1 MSKARRLLTNF
12 SKGQLSPLVEGRP
25 DLASYFEGA
34 KELTN
39 VVILRQGGITRST
52 GTRFLAEV
60 KDSTSDTVLMPFE
73 FSVDDSFVIEMGSLY
88 ARFYKNKARILNA
101 GVPVEVVTPYA
112 TADLRAIHATQSAD
126 VLFLFHAAYAQ
137 RKLSRVSDTNWSLT
151 QTVYKPPPS
160 FVKDVDL
167 AATLA
172 YTAATGTGVTFRA
185 GSAVFLNADVGRQI
199 LAGTALATIKT
210 FVDTQE
216 VTADIQDA
224 FSAGAI
230 TAGPGTVS
238 TVGTAATMSVA
249 HGLAVGDF
257 VALTS
262 GAQSGQIRRV
272 TATPTTTTATL
283 AEAFS
288 LDQTTQTWNKVVPL
302 ASGAWKLHLS
312 PQTTLDPDKKNP
324 VGALVTLVAGVA
336 AFRSTDVGKFV
347 VIYGGVVELTIFTS
361 STSVAGLLRSEMGD
375 ATQADPPASPA
386 GAWTLETASW
396 DATNGFPRTGEFF
409 QGRLAQAGTTAQPVT
424 VWLSASNDFEDYA
437 IGVFAENALTYP
449 IASRQVNRTE
459 WLADNTDLFV
469 GTSGAEIRM
478 QGGKLGEPLG
488 GDVIPLVVVVTR
500 HGSAPMQPVVINKR
514 VLFVDRSRLKLFAL
528 GYSIQEDDADTMEVT
543 AISDQIFGS
552 GVRLGSVSYQKRP
565 DPRLYWI
572 TEDGDLVTLT
582 FYLAEKVVG
591 FTVLTA
597 GGTDTFESYSVIPG
611 PVKESDQVYVIAK
624 RTINGVTKRYVEV
637 VDAHASEMATRR
649 WTSLQ
654 TQCAVLYTAFT
665 GTVLTGLSHLEARTV
680 DVIVN
685 NSFVGALTV
694 TSGQVTLAA
703 SVTNAVVEVGIHYD
717 STAITMR
724 PAIEGAMIEGLPRSW
739 DKLWV
744 RLHQSI
750 GGAVNGQALQYP
762 ASALDDKGLFTGD
775 VEITGYGWDTDGRIT
790 ITQTQPYPFT
800 VLAVFGELSVS
811 ERG

>member
-1 MSKARRLLTNF
+1 
-12 SKGQLSPLVEGRP
+12 
-25 DLASYFEGA
+25 
-34 KELTN
+34 
-39 VVILRQGGITRST
+39 
-52 GTRFLAEV
+52 
-60 KDSTSDTVLMPFE
+60 
-73 FSVDDSFVIEMGSLY
+73 
-88 ARFYKNKARILNA
+88 
-101 GVPVEVVTPYA
+101 
-112 TADLRAIHATQSAD
+112 
-126 VLFLFHAAYAQ
+126 
-137 RKLSRVSDTNWSLT
+137 
-151 QTVYKPPPS
+151 
-160 FVKDVDL
+160 
-167 AATLA
+167 
-172 YTAATGTGVTFRA
+172 
-185 GSAVFLNADVGRQI
+185 
-199 LAGTALATIKT
+199 
-210 FVDTQE
+210 
-216 VTADIQDA
+216 
-224 FSAGAI
+224 
-230 TAGPGTVS
+230 
-238 TVGTAATMSVA
+238 
-249 HGLAVGDF
+249 
-257 VALTS
+257 
-262 GAQSGQIRRV
+262 
-272 TATPTTTTATL
+272 
-283 AEAFS
+283 
-288 LDQTTQTWNKVVPL
+288 
-302 ASGAWKLHLS
+302 
-312 PQTTLDPDKKNP
+312 
-324 VGALVTLVAGVA
+324 
-336 AFRSTDVGKFV
+336 
-347 VIYGGVVELTIFTS
+347 
-361 STSVAGLLRSEMGD
+361 
-375 ATQADPPASPA
+375 
-386 GAWTLETASW
+386 
-396 DATNGFPRTGEFF
+396 
-409 QGRLAQAGTTAQPVT
+409 
-424 VWLSASNDFEDYA
+424 
-437 IGVFAENALTYP
+437 
-449 IASRQVNRTE
+449 
-459 WLADNTDLFV
+459 
-469 GTSGAEIRM
+469 
-478 QGGKLGEPLG
+478 
-488 GDVIPLVVVVTR
+488 
-500 HGSAPMQPVVINKR
+500 MQPVVINKR

-572 TEDGDLVTLT
+572 TDDGDLVTLT

-694 TSGQVTLAA
+694 TSGQITLAA
-703 SVTNAVVEVGIHYD
+703 SVTNAVVEVGLHYD

-744 RLHQSI
+744 RLYQSI